1 MFGLFRKSRNKN
13 RRTCFA
19 RHQLGIDHRL
29 ESRRV
34 MTTANLVG
42 SVLTVEGT
50 NAAETI
56 GLQVVTSGT
65 RKTGSILVVSDNGQP
80 ISKFLLSEIKRIEVR
95 ALGGDDK
102 ISVSGP
108 TNVPTILDGGDGN
121 DAIAGGDTGA
131 VLLGRSG
138 DDSLYG
144 GNGRDVLIGGKGS
157 DFIAG
162 MGGDD
167 IVVGDSTQADDN
179 IGALTSILER
189 WNSTGTYQERIDALR
204 PRTDISRADR
214 ADRSTDLTL
223 IDDGATDFLY
233 GGAGQDWFL
242 TTGSD
247 KIGDQEKNEV
257 VM

>member
-13 RRTCFA
+13 SRTCFA

-34 MTTANLVG
+34 MTTASLVG
-42 SVLTVEGT
+42 GVLTVEGT
-50 NAAETI
+50 NAAERI
-56 GLQVVTSGT
+56 GLEVQAPRTLKTSPV
-65 RKTGSILVVSDNGQP
+65 LVVSDNGQA
-80 ISKFLLSEIKRIEVR
+80 ISKFLLSEINRIEVR

-102 ISVSGP
+102 ISLSGS

-131 VLLGRSG
+131 VLLGRGG

-144 GNGRDVLIGGKGS
+144 GNGRDVLIGGKGV
-157 DFIAG
+157 DFLAG

-167 IVVGDSTQADDN
+167 IVIGDSTQADDN
-179 IGALTSILER
+179 IDALTSILER
-189 WNSTGTYQERIDALR
+189 WNSASAYEKRVDALR
-204 PRTDISRADR
+204 PAADITRADR
-214 ADRSTDLTL
+214 APDLTL

-247 KIGDQEKNEV
+247 KIADQEKNEV